1 MGDDLIKTG
10 TAISMRLAK
19 LEEERRRIGQEG
31 LATLEHLDPEIASFV
46 KRLWGDSDHAVN
58 WFTHG
63 VKSLQGR
70 TPWQCIADGD
80 RDEVLRILNSIA
92 YGNFS

>member
-1 MGDDLIKTG
+1 MADDLIKTG
-10 TAISMRLAK
+10 SSISTRLAK
-19 LEEERRRIGQEG
+19 LEEERHRIGQEG
-31 LATLEHLDPEIASFV
+31 LVALERLDPEIASFI

-70 TPWQCIADGD
+70 TPWQCIAEGD
-80 RDEVLRILNSIA
+80 RDEVLRTLNSIA